1 MTTEPM
7 TDATGTTPA
16 PAKVTRARAR
26 TSKPAEPV
34 AGARVTDQPAADPPI
49 DARPASIVL
58 SQGGMDTA
66 EADTISVTQGG
77 ISVATA
83 DAIDIRQGGIGRANA
98 TDIAVSAGGIG
109 LANGERVTLEMGGIL
124 GAVGREVRL
133 VQSISRLVGGRTATV
148 DQSVVGTLVAGEVTL
163 RQPSGILVLLAGRV
177 HGDVRPVVDWRGA
190 LAFGAAVGLVLG
202 LLRIGRR

>member
-1 MTTEPM
+1 MTTEPT
-7 TDATGTTPA
+7 TDATGPTPA

-26 TSKPAEPV
+26 TSGPAEPTP
-34 AGARVTDQPAADPPI
+34 AALLDDRPAAQPAT

-66 EADTISVTQGG
+66 EADTISLTQGG

-83 DAIDIRQGGIGRANA
+83 RAIDVRQGGIGRARA

-109 LANGERVTLEMGGIL
+109 LASGERVSLEMGGL
-124 GAVGREVRL
+124 VGAVGRDVRL
-133 VQSISRLVGGRTATV
+133 VQSISRVVGGGRATV
-148 DQSVVGTLVAGEVTL
+148 DQSIVGSLVAGEVTL

-190 LAFGAAVGLVLG
+190 LAFGAAAGLVLG